1 MKDIKTIHKI
11 LLAIGLFCIA
21 FGLVMQMI
29 LIKKI
34 TIDFDIFYYS
44 IIILLGLTFLYL
56 ACLKK
61 VSMWRFLLGLF
72 FSFVGLFFFIADY
85 CFTNYDILTLWPVI
99 MSLAGLSIILAFVF
113 SHKKI
118 TASILVPSLVLLLGG
133 VLFLLF
139 SIDVVKLSFI
149 SVVINLLPI
158 ILIVS
163 GAILFGSFFYVQSGK
178 QHISPEF
185 IEDNDED

>member
-1 MKDIKTIHKI
+1 M
-11 LLAIGLFCIA
+11 
-21 FGLVMQMI
+21 
-29 LIKKI
+29 LI
-34 TIDFDIFYYS
+34 
-44 IIILLGLTFLYL
+44 
-56 ACLKK
+56 
-61 VSMWRFLLGLF
+61 
-72 FSFVGLFFFIADY
+72 
-85 CFTNYDILTLWPVI
+85 
-99 MSLAGLSIILAFVF
+99 
-113 SHKKI
+113 
-118 TASILVPSLVLLLGG
+118 PSLVLIVGG